1 MAVTAADDRAF
12 RLNKRYSLSQ
22 QVRLLNA
29 LDALSGV
36 GGRAEFVGRAAGAQG
51 DADSQYYVESAV
63 LAERFHRTQAPLTYI
78 LDDLPGA
85 CVLAGSDRFAC
96 LFPLD
101 YIVWTEGFAGHFDRI
116 TKRAEKDF
124 PARNRELWLT
134 GSASPRTLTELR
146 DRGWTVHERSLSLM
160 ASPAREAGSALP

>member
-1 MAVTAADDRAF
+1 M
-12 RLNKRYSLSQ
+12 
-22 QVRLLNA
+22 
-29 LDALSGV
+29 
-36 GGRAEFVGRAAGAQG
+36 
-51 DADSQYYVESAV
+51 
-63 LAERFHRTQAPLTYI
+63 
-78 LDDLPGA
+78 
-85 CVLAGSDRFAC
+85 LAGSDRFAC

-146 DRGWTVHERSLSLM
+146 DRGWTVHEKSLSLM
-160 ASPAREAGSALP
+160 SDRPRSALP